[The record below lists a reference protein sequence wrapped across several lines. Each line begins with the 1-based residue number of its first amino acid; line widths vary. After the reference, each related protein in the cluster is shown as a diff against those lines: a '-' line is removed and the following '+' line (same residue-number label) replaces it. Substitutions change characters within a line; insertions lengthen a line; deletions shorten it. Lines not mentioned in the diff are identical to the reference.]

1 MDKMIEQ
8 RISDT
13 KRIMQ
18 KIQADG
24 LEKHQGLIEEAVE
37 WFLLDCLDELDFE
50 RLKKRLFETPKRRI
64 YLEH

>member
-1 MDKMIEQ
+1 MDKMTMQ

-13 KRIMQ
+13 KKIMQ

-24 LEKHQGLIEEAVE
+24 LDAYQGLIEEALE

-50 RLKKRLFETPKRRI
+50 RLKKRMFESPKRRI